1 MKSLKLAA
9 IIENLDQFISFVHTC
24 SEECGF
30 EGKGAM
36 EIELAVEEA
45 LVNIFNYAYPNG
57 EGQVEMQCALK
68 EGKKFVIEIRDKGI
82 PFDGLSRPDPDTTAD
97 IENRKIGGMGISFIK
112 KVADEVRYSRNGDM
126 NVLTIVFLVQGVV
139 KGTAL
144 HLPYRSYQS

>member
-45 LVNIFNYAYPNG
+45 LVNIFNYAYPDG
-57 EGQVEMQCALK
+57 EGKVEMQYALK

-97 IENRKIGGMGISFIK
+97 IENRKIGGMGIFFIK
-112 KVADEVRYSRNGDM
+112 KLADEVRYIRNGDM
-126 NVLTIVFLVQGVV
+126 NVLTIVFLV
-139 KGTAL
+139 
-144 HLPYRSYQS
+144 

>member
-24 SEECGF
+24 SEECSF
-30 EGKGAM
+30 EGKRAM

-45 LVNIFNYAYPNG
+45 LVNIFNYAYPDG

-68 EGKKFVIEIRDKGI
+68 EGKKLVIEIRDKGI

-97 IENRKIGGMGISFIK
+97 IENREIGGLGIFFIK
-112 KVADEVRYSRNGDM
+112 KMADEVRYSRNGDM
-126 NVLTIVFLVQGVV
+126 NVLTIVFLV
-139 KGTAL
+139 
-144 HLPYRSYQS
+144 